1 MTDTKPAIQISNKH
15 LSEALYDY
23 LCNSQRGEHAYGED
37 AEGNSMEIMWSSSHE
52 EFQVIN
58 RFADGTTN
66 IYYSNF
72 CEEEWEN
79 EDPVLLRDIC
89 ERLDLI
95 DEIIEEHYDEDTA
108 TYEWLMSLD
117 ENERTEW
124 LSKVK
129 QVTNQTDEQ
138 IINSLPKEVA

>member
-23 LCNSQRGEHAYGED
+23 LCDSQRGEHAYGED

-58 RFADGTTN
+58 RFANGTTN
-66 IYYSNF
+66 IYYDSF
-72 CEEEWEN
+72 CEEEWED

-89 ERLDLI
+89 ERLGLI
-95 DEIIEEHYDEDTA
+95 DEIIERLEEEDDEEA
-108 TYEWLMSLD
+108 A
-117 ENERTEW
+117 
-124 LSKVK
+124 
-129 QVTNQTDEQ
+129 Q
-138 IINSLPKEVA
+138 